1 MPPSAAAA
9 PFSATLAPAAS
20 VSLVPS
26 DVEGWKTADV
36 CRWLGQERLEEFVNA
51 FQTHKITGDALV
63 DLPAVDL
70 GAMGINLVACASYG
84 PHGAS
89 LHFAAQLLQPRA
101 SLFPNRLHECGQT
114 LRRDQLQV
122 RVPVQGAAL
131 RVGSSSTVPA
141 ISVMMPSLLVAS
153 SSDDRLGSS
162 YGEVK
167 C

>member
-9 PFSATLAPAAS
+9 PFSAALAPAAS

-89 LHFAAQLLQPRA
+89 LHVAAQLLQPRP
-101 SLFPNRLHECGQT
+101 SLFPNRSHECGQT

-131 RVGSSSTVPA
+131 RVVFFIHDASDLCFDA
-141 ISVMMPSLLVAS
+141 IAV
-153 SSDDRLGSS
+153 G
-162 YGEVK
+162 

>member
-9 PFSATLAPAAS
+9 PFSAALAPAAS

-89 LHFAAQLLQPRA
+89 LHVAAQLLQPRA
-101 SLFPNRLHECGQT
+101 SLCGLPHWGAEAGRRWCRVQT
-114 LRRDQLQV
+114 LAMVQELERVTALARALAQV
-122 RVPVQGAAL
+122 RLATPT
-131 RVGSSSTVPA
+131 RP
-141 ISVMMPSLLVAS
+141 PF
-153 SSDDRLGSS
+153 
-162 YGEVK
+162 
-167 C
+167 

>member
-1 MPPSAAAA
+1 M
-9 PFSATLAPAAS
+9 
-20 VSLVPS
+20 
-26 DVEGWKTADV
+26 

-89 LHFAAQLLQPRA
+89 LHVAAQLLQPRA
-101 SLFPNRLHECGQT
+101 SLFRIACTN
-114 LRRDQLQV
+114 
-122 RVPVQGAAL
+122 AAKRSDGISCKFVSL
-131 RVGSSSTVPA
+131 FKARHFGGFSSSTMPA
-141 ISVMMPSLLVAS
+141 ISVLMPSLLVAS

-167 C
+167 G